1 MSAKDVADTIIKG
14 FRTSIADV
22 ATYRFRTSE
31 EASAVYD
38 ELDEPDWLMTEL
50 NCRCITL
57 CMCMP
62 GERELAIY

>member
-1 MSAKDVADTIIKG
+1 MSAKDTADAILRD
-14 FRTSIADV
+14 FRTSVADV
-22 ATYRFRTSE
+22 SKYRFRTSE

-50 NCRCITL
+50 DCRCITL
-57 CMCMP
+57 CICMP

>member
-1 MSAKDVADTIIKG
+1 MSAKDVADTIIKD

-50 NCRCITL
+50 AWHAHAQRDA
-57 CMCMP
+57 P
-62 GERELAIY
+62 AVERELAIY